1 MAFPILM
8 RTEELSVPKG
18 SERRDRYLG
27 YMGETL
33 LTLYFMKNAE
43 RLNVVH
49 AECRL
54 RV

>member
-1 MAFPILM
+1 
-8 RTEELSVPKG
+8 
-18 SERRDRYLG
+18 
-27 YMGETL
+27 MGETL

-54 RV
+54 MT